1 MQFNAMKKL
10 ILFILIIIIALVLVS
25 EYSAY
30 KTTQTLEIE
39 RTKAE
44 ERLKLSKEKYE
55 QIDSL
60 SD

>member
-1 MQFNAMKKL
+1 MKKL
-10 ILFILIIIIALVLVS
+10 ILFILIIIIAVVLGS

-30 KTTQTLEIE
+30 KTTQTLKIE
-39 RTKAE
+39 RTKAK
-44 ERLKLSKEKYE
+44 ERLKLAKEKYK